1 MLIICNHFICRIDGI
16 SVSSHIHIR
25 IKDIIKNILN
35 DFVKYLDLSLDEQ
48 SWFNSLKALGEK
60 YKFAPSGKI
69 YKQNKDLYIGQVGD
83 VAEMLRIAL
92 TTSKQSPNLY
102 YILQILGSD
111 EIARRINVV
120 SKKI

>member
-1 MLIICNHFICRIDGI
+1 M
-16 SVSSHIHIR
+16 
-25 IKDIIKNILN
+25 
-35 DFVKYLDLSLDEQ
+35 
-48 SWFNSLKALGEK
+48 
-60 YKFAPSGKI
+60 
-69 YKQNKDLYIGQVGD
+69 YIGQVGD

>member
-1 MLIICNHFICRIDGI
+1 MYYHIC
-16 SVSSHIHIR
+16 
-25 IKDIIKNILN
+25 
-35 DFVKYLDLSLDEQ
+35 
-48 SWFNSLKALGEK
+48 
-60 YKFAPSGKI
+60 KI